1 MSCYSAF
8 LRLIICFR
16 WYKSSKIY
24 WIINSNRNYFSTS
37 QPTMEFRLA
46 SSKFQVHRWG
56 GSYTYIYYIYNSS
69 STCLRNLCFVTH
81 WYSVYV
87 VKPAEKFSKKL
98 FKKFV
103 KWEIMSIFA
112 AANERYNG
120 SDALRRFLEKVFW
133 KKFAKNLVVS
143 KTCFIFAVAFP
154 LKNGLAD

>member
-56 GSYTYIYYIYNSS
+56 GGYTYIYYIYNSS
-69 STCLRNLCFVTH
+69 STCLRNLYFITH

-87 VKPAEKFSKKL
+87 VNVTQKTSKKL

-120 SDALRRFLEKVFW
+120 SDALRRFLEKVFL
-133 KKFAKNLVVS
+133 KKVRQKFGGFKNLLYLCS
-143 KTCFIFAVAFP
+143 RFP
-154 LKNGLAD
+154 T